1 VIALLD
7 VDVLVALFDPA
18 HLHHEQAHTW
28 FGANRGSGWATCPIT
43 ENGFAR
49 VVSHPGYPGRR
60 VAVSDALERLGTFAE
75 SDDHHFWPDSTS
87 LRRRSR
93 VDTSLLDGQDG
104 IRSAYLL
111 LLAVE
116 NQGRLATFDAE
127 VPLGAVPQATPDQV
141 VVLAT
146 PDSEGQGFDGAK

>member
-18 HLHHEQAHTW
+18 HLHHEAAHEW
-28 FGANRGSGWATCPIT
+28 FAASSGSGWATCPIT

-49 VVSHPGYPGRR
+49 VVSHPAYPGRR
-60 VAVSDALERLGTFAE
+60 VTVGDALQRLGTFTDSA
-75 SDDHHFWPDSTS
+75 DHHFWPDSTS

-93 VDTSLLDGQDG
+93 IDTSLLEGHDR

-116 NQGRLATFDAE
+116 NDGRFATFDAE
-127 VPLGAVPQATPDQV
+127 VPLGAVPQARPEQV
-141 VVLAT
+141 VVL
-146 PDSEGQGFDGAK
+146 SG

>member
-1 VIALLD
+1 MIALLD

-18 HLHHEQAHTW
+18 HIHHEAAHEW
-28 FGANRGSGWATCPIT
+28 FGAQGGAGWATCPIT

-60 VAVSDALERLGTFAE
+60 VTVGDALERLVAFAD
-75 SDDHHFWPDSTS
+75 SGNHHFWPDSTS

-93 VDTSLLDGQDG
+93 IDTRLLEGHDR

-116 NQGRLATFDAE
+116 NEGRLATFDAE
-127 VPLGAVPQATPDQV
+127 VPLGAVPQAGTEQV
-141 VVLAT
+141 VVL
-146 PDSEGQGFDGAK
+146 GR

>member
-18 HLHHEQAHTW
+18 HLHHEAAHEWLT
-28 FGANRGSGWATCPIT
+28 AQRAPGWATCPIT

-60 VAVSDALERLGTFAE
+60 VTVQDALERLSAFADAE
-75 SDDHHFWPDSTS
+75 DHHFWPDSTS

-93 VDTSLLDGQDG
+93 VDTSLLDGHDR
-104 IRSAYLL
+104 IRGAYLL
-111 LLAVE
+111 MLAVE
-116 NQGRLATFDAE
+116 NDGRLVTFDPE
-127 VPLGAVPQATPDQV
+127 VPLAAVPQADPGQL
-141 VVLAT
+141 VVL
-146 PDSEGQGFDGAK
+146 GG

>member
-18 HLHHEQAHTW
+18 HLHHEAAHAW
-28 FGANRGSGWATCPIT
+28 FGDHRSLGWATCPIT

-49 VVSHPGYPGRR
+49 VVSHTSYPGRR
-60 VAVSDALERLGTFAE
+60 VTVADAVERLCSFAE

-93 VDTSLLDGQDG
+93 IDAGLLEGHDG
-104 IRSAYLL
+104 IRNAYLL
-111 LLAVE
+111 LLAQE
-116 NQGRLATFDAE
+116 NAGRLVTFDAD
-127 VPLGAVPQATPDQV
+127 VPVRAVSQATPEQV
-141 VVLAT
+141 VVL
-146 PDSEGQGFDGAK
+146 SR

>member
-18 HLHHEQAHTW
+18 HLHHEAAHDW
-28 FGANRGSGWATCPIT
+28 FGAHRADGWATCPIT
-43 ENGFAR
+43 ENGLAR
-49 VVSHPGYPGRR
+49 VVSHPAYPGRR
-60 VAVSDALERLGTFAE
+60 VTVADALERLGAFADSE
-75 SDDHHFWPDSTS
+75 DHHFWPDSTS

-93 VDTSLLDGQDG
+93 IDTRLLEGHDR

-116 NQGRLATFDAE
+116 NEGRLVTCDDE
-127 VPLGAVPQATPDQV
+127 VPLSAVPQAGPEQV
-141 VVLAT
+141 VVL
-146 PDSEGQGFDGAK
+146 GR

>member
-18 HLHHEQAHTW
+18 HLHHESAHDW

-49 VVSHPGYPGRR
+49 VVSHPAYPGRR
-60 VAVSDALERLGTFAE
+60 VTAGDALERLGTFADG
-75 SDDHHFWPDSTS
+75 DDHHFWPDSTS

-93 VDTSLLDGQDG
+93 IDTRLLDGHDRV
-104 IRSAYLL
+104 RSAYLL
-111 LLAVE
+111 LLTVE
-116 NQGRLATFDAE
+116 NVGRLATFDSE
-127 VPLGAVPQATPDQV
+127 VPLGAVPQAKPDQV
-141 VVLAT
+141 VVL
-146 PDSEGQGFDGAK
+146 GR